1 MVDYK
6 HRTQHSQLLSIYYLK
21 NYHIMK
27 HNQILFGLL
36 TISLLLGATISGS
49 AQDKGHFQGNLK
61 GSALPGIYWDPHY
74 MADLSLGWRFN
85 EKRFLGVGT
94 GCHWI
99 KQWDDSDPN
108 RSNGFVPAIP
118 LFADYVRYFP
128 FAKHPRNAFY
138 LGMEAGGAC
147 YVNELPLKGQTKRLF
162 PYLNGKLGFDFSI
175 YKNLGVN
182 IGCNLIWGCYQGLS
196 MTGGGGHGIALTAG
210 FRF

>member
-1 MVDYK
+1 M
-6 HRTQHSQLLSIYYLK
+6 TNLILSIKRKYLS
-21 NYHIMK
+21 HIMK
-27 HNQILFGLL
+27 RNQILFGLL
-36 TISLLLGATISGS
+36 TVALLLGAMISSS
-49 AQDKGHFQGNLK
+49 AQEKGHFQGNLK

>member
-1 MVDYK
+1 
-6 HRTQHSQLLSIYYLK
+6 
-21 NYHIMK
+21 MK
-27 HNQILFGLL
+27 HNQILFSLL
-36 TISLLLGATISGS
+36 TVALLLGAMISSS
-49 AQDKGHFQGNLK
+49 AQEKGHFQGNLK

>member
-1 MVDYK
+1 M
-6 HRTQHSQLLSIYYLK
+6 TNLILSIKRKYLS
-21 NYHIMK
+21 HIMK
-27 HNQILFGLL
+27 HNQILFSLL
-36 TISLLLGATISGS
+36 TVALLLGAMISSS
-49 AQDKGHFQGNLK
+49 AQEKGHFQGNLK

>member
-1 MVDYK
+1 M
-6 HRTQHSQLLSIYYLK
+6 TNLILSIKRKYLS
-21 NYHIMK
+21 HIMK
-27 HNQILFGLL
+27 RNQILFGLL

-61 GSALPGIYWDPHY
+61 GSALPGIYWDLHY

>member
-1 MVDYK
+1 
-6 HRTQHSQLLSIYYLK
+6 
-21 NYHIMK
+21 MK
-27 HNQILFGLL
+27 HYQILFGLL
-36 TISLLLGATISGS
+36 TITLLLGATTSSS

-99 KQWDDSDPN
+99 KQWDDSDPS

-128 FAKHPRNAFY
+128 FAKHPRNAFF
-138 LGMEAGGAC
+138 LGLETGGAY

-182 IGCNLIWGCYQGLS
+182 IGCNLIWGCYHGMS